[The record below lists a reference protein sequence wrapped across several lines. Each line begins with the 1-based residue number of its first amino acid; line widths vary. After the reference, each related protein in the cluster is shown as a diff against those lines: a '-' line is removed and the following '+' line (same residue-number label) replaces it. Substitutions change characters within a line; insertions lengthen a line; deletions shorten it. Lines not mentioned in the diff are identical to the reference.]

1 LSFVSQ
7 PGDYLPILVGAS
19 SSQSST
25 VETNSALTPATEP
38 ATEQTSSEVIPHE
51 PQSSPTPTLRERIAE
66 RLRAANRAALS
77 TATTDSRTPPSQ
89 PDPLGLTA
97 AIERLDFSAPTIAPA
112 LDELGDEGGWDLETS
127 PQQPSARADNPQP
140 DRLNPTPRP
149 GREPSLADEPERTI
163 QPTPTSPEPAA
174 GEHDREPSIAER
186 LTDFAEQ
193 LQRET
198 EAHRNRASQ
207 AERSNRRSN
216 RQYGY
221 SIGAD
226 QPGEQKPVQPGTRT
240 ESAAA
245 EVAQPHVIPAE
256 PGLGGQD
263 IHLPRLDSVD
273 RAGSDLRDRLR
284 LDAEPVFA
292 GDADPHQ
299 WAGEQYREA
308 AGADREVGEAVADGV
323 EAEAIVEPDYRQ
335 LWHEYHQ
342 RLQPRGYPVEQD
354 QAIARC
360 VLAEQGVEVAYKVIA
375 QSPRLESPMMG
386 YTPTTYVQWVVSGE
400 QHRLL
405 PEEEQHRSKYAVR
418 VVRDWVGL
426 GDESYEREGSRF
438 VIQYDGQTK
447 TLTVDA
453 KDGRG
458 EVLRAVMEHPI
469 ASALTEADRQVFEG
483 VDRVVEAQ
491 RQQEREAKRQKSRGL
506 ELD

>member
-1 LSFVSQ
+1 
-7 PGDYLPILVGAS
+7 
-19 SSQSST
+19 
-25 VETNSALTPATEP
+25 
-38 ATEQTSSEVIPHE
+38 
-51 PQSSPTPTLRERIAE
+51 
-66 RLRAANRAALS
+66 
-77 TATTDSRTPPSQ
+77 
-89 PDPLGLTA
+89 
-97 AIERLDFSAPTIAPA
+97 
-112 LDELGDEGGWDLETS
+112 
-127 PQQPSARADNPQP
+127 
-140 DRLNPTPRP
+140 
-149 GREPSLADEPERTI
+149 
-163 QPTPTSPEPAA
+163 
-174 GEHDREPSIAER
+174 
-186 LTDFAEQ
+186 
-193 LQRET
+193 
-198 EAHRNRASQ
+198 
-207 AERSNRRSN
+207 
-216 RQYGY
+216 
-221 SIGAD
+221 
-226 QPGEQKPVQPGTRT
+226 
-240 ESAAA
+240 
-245 EVAQPHVIPAE
+245 
-256 PGLGGQD
+256 
-263 IHLPRLDSVD
+263 
-273 RAGSDLRDRLR
+273 
-284 LDAEPVFA
+284 
-292 GDADPHQ
+292 
-299 WAGEQYREA
+299 
-308 AGADREVGEAVADGV
+308 VGEAVADGV

-405 PEEEQHRSKYAVR
+405 PEEQQHRGKYAVR
-418 VVRDWVGL
+418 VVRDWAGL

-458 EVLRAVMEHPI
+458 EVLRAVMGHSI